1 MTVQLGRPDTA
12 PLARA
17 KLIAACRRGDLPA
30 ELLEPADRE
39 RLVRWFWRL
48 GWTDVE
54 IATRTFMTT
63 YTTGRIR
70 ARLGLAAHPST
81 KGADVA

>member
-1 MTVQLGRPDTA
+1 MTVHLGRPDIA
-12 PLARA
+12 PMARA
-17 KLIAACRRGDLPA
+17 KLYAACRRGDLPA

-48 GWTDVE
+48 GWSDVE
-54 IATRTFMTT
+54 IGTRTFMTT
-63 YTTGRIR
+63 FTTARIR

-81 KGADVA
+81 TGAVA